1 MKPFRLSRRTL
12 LRGVGAAVALPTL
25 EAMLDSR
32 GTALA
37 AGKPLPR
44 RFATF
49 FFGDGVI
56 LGKWNPTSTGANWQL
71 SPALAPL
78 VNVKSYVNVVSGHQV
93 KTPDRRG
100 HHTGQS
106 AILSGYPFIEL
117 YAPNA
122 NYASKFGGPSID
134 QVAAQHIGQG
144 TAFRSLELG
153 VSKRIVTGE
162 GPTLQ
167 YISHKGPDQPLQPEY
182 NPAAL
187 FTRLFSGFSPAP
199 EPQVDPR
206 AALRASVLDAVR
218 EDAKR
223 LQVRLGSTDRAR
235 LDAHLTSISELRQQI
250 LALPPQYTQA
260 CTQPQPVTQ
269 TNRDSGGKE
278 PLEQVSK
285 TMSDLLVLAWACDLT
300 RVASYMFS
308 GGVCATVFHMLGQS
322 RGNHDLTHDPDP
334 SAQDQVHASV
344 VWVVKQFAYLLERL
358 KATPEAGGNLLDN
371 SCLLLTSDVAEGYAH
386 STTDYPIL
394 VAGRAGGYL
403 KSPGVHVRSTSKEN
417 TSNVLLTCLK
427 AVGTGV
433 ASVGGDSG
441 YSDTECT
448 AIKA

>member
-1 MKPFRLSRRTL
+1 MKPFHLSRRTFL
-12 LRGVGAAVALPTL
+12 QGLGAAVALPTL
-25 EAMLDSR
+25 EAMLDSN

-37 AGKPLPR
+37 AGTPLPR

-56 LGKWNPTSTGANWQL
+56 LDKWTPAGTGANWQL

-93 KTPDRRG
+93 KTPNRRG
-100 HHTGQS
+100 HHNGQ
-106 AILSGYPFIEL
+106 AGILSGYPFIEL
-117 YAPNA
+117 SAPTA

-134 QVAAQHIGQG
+134 QVAASTIGQG
-144 TAFRSLELG
+144 TTFRSLELG
-153 VSKRIVTGE
+153 VSKRIVAGE

-167 YISHKGPDQPLQPEY
+167 YISHKGPDQPMQPEY

-187 FTRLFSGFSPAP
+187 FTRLFGSFSSS
-199 EPQVDPR
+199 QQLDPR
-206 AALRASVLDAVR
+206 AALRANVLDAVR
-218 EDAKR
+218 GDAKR
-223 LQVRLGSTDRAR
+223 LQDRLGSADRAR

-250 LALPPQYTQA
+250 LALPPQYTSA
-260 CTQPQPVTQ
+260 CVKPQTVTQ
-269 TNRDSGGKE
+269 TNSDSEGKE
-278 PLEQVSK
+278 PLEEVSK
-285 TMSDLLVLAWACDLT
+285 AMSDLLVMAWACDLT

-308 GGVCATVFHMLGQS
+308 GGVCDTVFHMLGQN
-322 RGNHDLTHDPDP
+322 RGNHDLTHDP
-334 SAQDQVHASV
+334 SAQDQVHDAV
-344 VWVVKQFAYLLERL
+344 VWTVKQFAYLLERL

-371 SCLLLTSDVAEGYAH
+371 SCLLFTSDVAEGIAH
-386 STTDYPIL
+386 SITDYPLL

-403 KSPGVHVRSTSKEN
+403 KSTGIHVRSTSNEN

-433 ASVGGDSG
+433 TSVGGSEG

-448 AIKA
+448 ALKA